1 MLEVKPG
8 QEEYA
13 IGGERVGAVEG
24 LDAVSGIQ
32 TKSLGRLLMGVG
44 VIRYEVTGA

>member
-1 MLEVKPG
+1 MKPRK
-8 QEEYA
+8 EEYA

-24 LDAVSGIQ
+24 PDAASGIQ
-32 TKSLGRLLMGVG
+32 TISLGRLLTGVG

>member
-1 MLEVKPG
+1 MLEVKPR

-24 LDAVSGIQ
+24 PDAVSCIQ
-32 TKSLGRLLMGVG
+32 TTSLGRLLIGVG
-44 VIRYEVTGA
+44 VIRYEVMGA